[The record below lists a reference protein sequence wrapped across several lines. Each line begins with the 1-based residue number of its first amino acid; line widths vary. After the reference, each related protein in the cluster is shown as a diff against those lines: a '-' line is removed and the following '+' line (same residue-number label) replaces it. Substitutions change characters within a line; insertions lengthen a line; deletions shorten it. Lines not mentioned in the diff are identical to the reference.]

1 MHYSKEIHEIKG
13 KKVLSYQIENDINGN
28 DRHVIHFMD
37 LLTQDE
43 INACENEVKE
53 LRKTHPNNWFSTVD
67 LLYQKALLKARK
79 VGGKIYKAKWFGG
92 GFVFQSFNIG
102 LDIEEI
108 FANHTT

>member
-13 KKVLSYQIENDINGN
+13 KKVLSYQVENDINGN
-28 DRHVIHFMD
+28 DRHVIHFLD
-37 LLTQDE
+37 LVTQDE
-43 INACENEVKE
+43 IDACEIEVKE
-53 LRKTHPNNWFSTVD
+53 LRKTYPNNWFSTTD

-108 FANHTT
+108 FA